1 MKNFLHPDKEFLFN
15 EVLFENRNK
24 NYGAYVL
31 RNEEGKILMKSLF
44 IGIAFFGAISITP
57 LIINSFKA
65 PPIMDENFGTYDI
78 TPIDEV
84 PEVIPE
90 VKPPV
95 TPPQIIKVN
104 TVSLELPTPTKH
116 SKNET
121 PAKSV
126 KDIENANIGPVDVIG
141 DPPTNVYVP
150 INVGPPAVIPQTQI
164 VKPVDNSPVIKVD
177 IEAEFNGG
185 INAFRNKVVQNFDT
199 DSFNGTGDLM
209 KTTVTFIVEKDGTI
223 SGIKANGENN
233 KFNREAEITIK
244 NIKGKWNPAKLNGQ
258 NVRSYFKFPISMQFE

>member
-31 RNEEGKILMKSLF
+31 RNEEGNILMKSVF
-44 IGIAFFGAISITP
+44 IGIAFIGAISLTP
-57 LIINSFKA
+57 LIINSFEA
-65 PPIMDENFGTYDI
+65 PPIIDESFGPYDI
-78 TPIDEV
+78 TPIDEL
-84 PEVIPE
+84 PEIIPE

-95 TPPQIIKVN
+95 TPPQIVKVN
-104 TVSLELPTPTKH
+104 TVSLDLPTPTKD
-116 SKNET
+116 SKNQT
-121 PAKSV
+121 PPKSV
-126 KDIENANIGPVDVIG
+126 KDIENANIGPVNIIG
-141 DPPTNVYVP
+141 DPPTTVYVP
-150 INVGPPAVIPQTQI
+150 INVGPPTVVPQTQI
-164 VKPVDNSPVIKVD
+164 VKSVDNSPVINVD

-223 SGIKANGENN
+223 SGIKAEGENN
-233 KFNREAEITIK
+233 KFNREAESTIK
-244 NIKGKWNPAKLNGQ
+244 NIKGKWNPAKLKGQ

>member
-31 RNEEGKILMKSLF
+31 RNEEGNILMKSLF

-65 PPIMDENFGTYDI
+65 PPVIEDTFG
-78 TPIDEV
+78 PHELV
-84 PEVIPE
+84 PLDQFPEKARE

-95 TPPQIIKVN
+95 TPPQIIKIN
-104 TVSLELPTPTKH
+104 TVSVELPTPTKN
-116 SKNET
+116 STNET
-121 PAKSV
+121 PGKSV

-141 DPPTNVYVP
+141 DPPANISVP
-150 INVGPPAVIPQTQI
+150 LNINPPAVVPQVQV
-164 VKPVDNSPVIKVD
+164 VKPVDNSPKITVD
-177 IEAEFNGG
+177 VEAEFNGG
-185 INAFRNKVVQNFDT
+185 INAFRTKVVNNFDT

-209 KTTVTFIVEKDGTI
+209 KTMITFIVEKDGTI
-223 SGIKANGENN
+223 SGIKAEGSNTT
-233 KFNREAEITIK
+233 FNREAESTVK